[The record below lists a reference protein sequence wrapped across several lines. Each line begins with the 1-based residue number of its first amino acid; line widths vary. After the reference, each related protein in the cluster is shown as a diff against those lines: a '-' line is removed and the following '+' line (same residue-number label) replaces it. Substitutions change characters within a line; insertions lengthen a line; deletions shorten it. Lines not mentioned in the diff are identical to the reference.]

1 MKLPLLIAVLLL
13 SATPAPAFASKNYKG
28 GYFEGENYVM
38 TFFRIHQTDHKYSVS
53 VIEPRSFKNENG
65 DIVPSSFSFDCQNGR
80 ADGFVA
86 MGADKP
92 QAFIDDVLLYYLN
105 EFCTRNGY
113 EYEYEVD

>member
-1 MKLPLLIAVLLL
+1 MKLPLLIAALLL
-13 SATPAPAFASKNYKG
+13 SATPALANKTYKG

-38 TFFRIHQTDHKYSVS
+38 TFFRIHQTDHQYYVS
-53 VIEPRSFKNENG
+53 VIDPRSFKNENG

-86 MGADKP
+86 MGADKT

-105 EFCTRNGY
+105 EFCNRNGY
-113 EYEYEVD
+113 EYEYEVDQ